1 MTESPLFAHL
11 IREDAEKYLWVDAS
25 TTSGV
30 LGAVLAQKVYGLKD
44 EKIVPTCL
52 SLDDEVHRIIFDK
65 ELPYEPAIL
74 YTEFPIKLPKPSLR
88 KTNPPKIHKFEKLL
102 GFTEDNY
109 VESFFWSTISIL
121 AIYGCSLLPTPQQ
134 LRAIALKKL
143 KSGILK
149 NKLRDF
155 TFNLDFYKYT
165 KFLDDFACGK
175 VGLDPE
181 FYLAESLAYGL
192 FRPMIFISTL
202 SRHNKYK
209 IFEYNHTSSKPPLV
223 YGIYQ
228 CGDKEIFLP
237 YFHNKNVEF
246 KLDHLKGKIEIIAY
260 IAKTVPETLRS
271 RPILDL
277 EAFAILTALHSLQ
290 RFISGVKVTLLTD
303 SRVLF
308 YLFSSQVGHSCIK
321 IRRWCLK
328 LLSDYPQVNLQFV
341 RTTEN
346 LADFLTREGLP
357 PGDVE
362 KFNLKSIEISD
373 IYENLP
379 KTTFTLAE
387 WINFVEEN
395 PHYLTINETKSDKS
409 KTKIKAI
416 TLAIT
421 KGLENIKEAIK
432 PLEILQQKLERSNIV
447 EQQKKEFSK
456 IYITCL
462 ASNNFEATIIDES
475 QQENQY
481 KLVSDLLMIKKG
493 FYKIIIP
500 PSMVGLLLSHT
511 HLLGHKGLQRMM
523 ADLESYYFPN
533 MTTTVR
539 KFVQCCYACF
549 LTNKSNRK
557 TKIGIYPTPNYPFEE
572 ITMDIAE
579 NLNTINGFSHLLITQ
594 CILTDFTIIIPLKSK
609 TSTEIVRVF
618 MNSLFQQ
625 FNIFKIHTDNGPGFR
640 SNDWLELMAALNI
653 QIIAS
658 SALHPSG
665 RGQVE
670 RYSSDY

>member
-1 MTESPLFAHL
+1 MRVRGTERLKDKSGNKILHYEPIYDKGGNLVYESENVVKQKRSVLKHSCNYFDGILITSTVQPTYADILQKHFSNVEEAIKRLAFHGAKISVMKCEFAKAKILFLGWYISHDMVMADPRRIQKVKDFKFPENKKSLRAFLGLVNSLRRVLTLKVVKQMSILTPLTSTKAKYEIDSKHKEAFEIIKGLLTESPLFAHL

-74 YTEFPIKLPKPSLR
+74 YTEFPIELPKPSLR

-165 KFLDDFACGK
+165 KFLDDFAYGK

-209 IFEYNHTSSKPPLV
+209 IFEYNHTSNKPPLV
-223 YGIYQ
+223 YEIYQ

-362 KFNLKSIEISD
+362 KFNLKSIETSD

-421 KGLENIKEAIK
+421 KGLENIKETIK

-447 EQQKKEFSK
+447 EQQKKDFSK

-481 KLVSDLLMIKKG
+481 KLVS
-493 FYKIIIP
+493 
-500 PSMVGLLLSHT
+500 
-511 HLLGHKGLQRMM
+511 
-523 ADLESYYFPN
+523 
-533 MTTTVR
+533 
-539 KFVQCCYACF
+539 
-549 LTNKSNRK
+549 
-557 TKIGIYPTPNYPFEE
+557 
-572 ITMDIAE
+572 
-579 NLNTINGFSHLLITQ
+579 
-594 CILTDFTIIIPLKSK
+594 
-609 TSTEIVRVF
+609 
-618 MNSLFQQ
+618 
-625 FNIFKIHTDNGPGFR
+625 
-640 SNDWLELMAALNI
+640 
-653 QIIAS
+653 
-658 SALHPSG
+658 
-665 RGQVE
+665 
-670 RYSSDY
+670 